1 MLKPYIN
8 VEINSDG
15 VQEMISAWGWFAIA
29 VGGALGAMGR
39 FAMSHQVYQL
49 FGRDFA
55 WGTLSVN
62 VIGSF
67 IMGLIAVLFVDKLD
81 VSSEWRAFIMVGF
94 LGAFT
99 TFSTF
104 SYETME
110 YIQIGEMSKALLNI
124 AVSVISCLIAV
135 WAGMLAAKQF

>member
-1 MLKPYIN
+1 MM
-8 VEINSDG
+8 ST
-15 VQEMISAWGWFAIA
+15 WGWFAIA
-29 VGGALGAMGR
+29 MGGALGAMSR
-39 FAMSHQVYQL
+39 FAMSHQVYQW

-67 IMGLIAVLFVDKLD
+67 IMGLAAVLLVDKMA
-81 VSSEWRAFIMVGF
+81 VSTEWRSFVLVGF

-104 SYETME
+104 SYETMQ
-110 YIQIGEMSKALLNI
+110 YIEIGELNKAMLNI
-124 AVSVISCLIAV
+124 GVSIITCLVAV
-135 WAGMLAAKQF
+135 WVGMLAAKQF

>member
-1 MLKPYIN
+1 M
-8 VEINSDG
+8 
-15 VQEMISAWGWFAIA
+15 MSAWGWIAIA
-29 VGGALGAMGR
+29 MGGALGAMSR
-39 FAMSHQVYQL
+39 FAMSHHVYQW

-67 IMGLIAVLFVDKLD
+67 IMGLSAVLLVDKIAV
-81 VSSEWRAFIMVGF
+81 STEWRAFIMVGF

-104 SYETME
+104 SYETMQ
-110 YIQIGEMSKALLNI
+110 YIEIGELNKAVLNI
-124 AVSVISCLIAV
+124 GVSVITFLVAV
-135 WAGMLAAKQF
+135 WLGMLAAKQF